1 MTREEKNELLTQLGS
16 EDYEAYME
24 LRRQMDVLAADERMD
39 DAQKAAFY
47 AEIRD
52 ELVLLRKR
60 RDLMAKK
67 LQAFNELIDE
77 IETRLKE
84 TEQYDRRKKKKVRIL
99 PPAPTNAQIDYREKQ
114 EAHFAQGMTFY
125 KLFWVFFIGCFAGVV
140 LETIYCLIQR
150 GHYESRVG
158 LIYGPFN
165 LVYGIGALCLSGAL
179 YQFRNRGRVFS
190 FVGGFVV
197 GSVVEYAC
205 SWFQEVCFGSTSWD
219 YSNMPYNLN
228 GRICLLYSIFWGI
241 LGIFW
246 IKDIYPRMAKW
257 ILKIPNKVGKPLTW
271 VLLVFMVFNSVMTL
285 FTSLRWTA
293 RREGVEPRNAFEA
306 YLDEHY
312 PDERMQK
319 IFANAEFTEDRE
331 ARMQDEQE
339 SQNNFQKL
347 EELSK
352 ELGQKTTETIEDA
365 IDTMTSDAEKEAN
378 ALPQKQT
385 VRRNAD
391 ALRTVCFYTGKII

>member
-24 LRRQMDVLAADERMD
+24 LRRQMDVLAADEQMD

-60 RDLMAKK
+60 RDLMAEK

-77 IETRLKE
+77 VETRLKE

-352 ELGQKTTETIEDA
+352 ELGQETTETIEDA
-365 IDTMTSDAEKEAN
+365 IDTIKSDAEK
-378 ALPQKQT
+378 
-385 VRRNAD
+385 
-391 ALRTVCFYTGKII
+391 

>member
-1 MTREEKNELLTQLGS
+1 MTQEEKNELMERLGPQ
-16 EDYEAYME
+16 DYEAYME

-47 AEIRD
+47 AQIRE
-52 ELVLLRKR
+52 ELIVMRR
-60 RDLMAKK
+60 QRDLLTRR
-67 LQAFNELIDE
+67 LQAFNDLIDE
-77 IETRLKE
+77 VETRLKE
-84 TEQYDRRKKKKVRIL
+84 TEKYDRRKKKKLRLL
-99 PPAPTNAQIDYREKQ
+99 PPPPTNAQIDYRERQ

-165 LVYGIGALCLSGAL
+165 LVYGVGALCLSGAL

-352 ELGQKTTETIEDA
+352 ELGQETTETIEDA
-365 IDTMTSDAEKEAN
+365 IDTIKSDAEK
-378 ALPQKQT
+378 
-385 VRRNAD
+385 
-391 ALRTVCFYTGKII
+391 

>member
-77 IETRLKE
+77 VETRLKE

-197 GSVVEYAC
+197 GSDVEYAC

-352 ELGQKTTETIEDA
+352 ELGQETTETIEDA
-365 IDTMTSDAEKEAN
+365 IDTIKSDAEK
-378 ALPQKQT
+378 
-385 VRRNAD
+385 
-391 ALRTVCFYTGKII
+391 

>member
-77 IETRLKE
+77 VETRLKE

-190 FVGGFVV
+190 FVGGFLV

-352 ELGQKTTETIEDA
+352 ELGQETTETIEYA
-365 IDTMTSDAEKEAN
+365 IDSINSDEEK
-378 ALPQKQT
+378 
-385 VRRNAD
+385 
-391 ALRTVCFYTGKII
+391 

>member
-1 MTREEKNELLTQLGS
+1 MTREEKNELLTQLGP

-24 LRRQMDVLAADERMD
+24 LRRQMDVLAADEQMD

-60 RDLMAKK
+60 RDLMSKK

-77 IETRLKE
+77 VETRLKE

-352 ELGQKTTETIEDA
+352 ELGQETTETIEDA
-365 IDTMTSDAEKEAN
+365 IDTIKSDAEK
-378 ALPQKQT
+378 
-385 VRRNAD
+385 
-391 ALRTVCFYTGKII
+391 

>member
-24 LRRQMDVLAADERMD
+24 LRRPMDVLAADERMD

-77 IETRLKE
+77 VETRLKE

-365 IDTMTSDAEKEAN
+365 IDTIKSDAEK
-378 ALPQKQT
+378 
-385 VRRNAD
+385 
-391 ALRTVCFYTGKII
+391 

>member
-77 IETRLKE
+77 VETRLKE

-285 FTSLRWTA
+285 FISLRWTA
-293 RREGVEPRNAFEA
+293 RREGIEPRNAFEA

-352 ELGQKTTETIEDA
+352 ELGQETTETIEDA
-365 IDTMTSDAEKEAN
+365 IDTIKSDAEK
-378 ALPQKQT
+378 
-385 VRRNAD
+385 
-391 ALRTVCFYTGKII
+391 

>member
-77 IETRLKE
+77 VETRLKE

-197 GSVVEYAC
+197 GSIVEYAC

-365 IDTMTSDAEKEAN
+365 IDTMKSDAEK
-378 ALPQKQT
+378 
-385 VRRNAD
+385 
-391 ALRTVCFYTGKII
+391 

>member
-52 ELVLLRKR
+52 ELVQLRKR

-77 IETRLKE
+77 VETRLKE

-293 RREGVEPRNAFEA
+293 RREGIEPRNAFEA

-365 IDTMTSDAEKEAN
+365 IDTIKSDAEK
-378 ALPQKQT
+378 
-385 VRRNAD
+385 
-391 ALRTVCFYTGKII
+391 

>member
-52 ELVLLRKR
+52 ELVMLRKR

-77 IETRLKE
+77 VETRLKE

-352 ELGQKTTETIEDA
+352 ELGQETTETIEDA
-365 IDTMTSDAEKEAN
+365 IDTIKSDAEK
-378 ALPQKQT
+378 
-385 VRRNAD
+385 
-391 ALRTVCFYTGKII
+391 

>member
-77 IETRLKE
+77 VETRLKE

-293 RREGVEPRNAFEA
+293 RREGIEPRNAFEA

-352 ELGQKTTETIEDA
+352 ELGQKTAETIEDA
-365 IDTMTSDAEKEAN
+365 IDTMKSGAEK
-378 ALPQKQT
+378 
-385 VRRNAD
+385 
-391 ALRTVCFYTGKII
+391 

>member
-77 IETRLKE
+77 VETRLKE

-347 EELSK
+347 EELNK
-352 ELGQKTTETIEDA
+352 ELGQKTAETIEDA
-365 IDTMTSDAEKEAN
+365 VDTIKSDAEK
-378 ALPQKQT
+378 
-385 VRRNAD
+385 
-391 ALRTVCFYTGKII
+391 

>member
-52 ELVLLRKR
+52 ELVLMRKR

-77 IETRLKE
+77 VETRLKE
-84 TEQYDRRKKKKVRIL
+84 TEQYDRKKKKKVRIL

-190 FVGGFVV
+190 FVGGFIV

-293 RREGVEPRNAFEA
+293 RREGIEPRNAFEA

-352 ELGQKTTETIEDA
+352 ELGQKTAETIEDA
-365 IDTMTSDAEKEAN
+365 IDTMKSDAEK
-378 ALPQKQT
+378 
-385 VRRNAD
+385 
-391 ALRTVCFYTGKII
+391 

>member
-77 IETRLKE
+77 VETRLKE
-84 TEQYDRRKKKKVRIL
+84 TEQYDRKKKKKVRIL

-293 RREGVEPRNAFEA
+293 RREGIEPRNAFEA

-352 ELGQKTTETIEDA
+352 ELGQETTETIEDA
-365 IDTMTSDAEKEAN
+365 IDTIKSDAEK
-378 ALPQKQT
+378 
-385 VRRNAD
+385 
-391 ALRTVCFYTGKII
+391 

>member
-1 MTREEKNELLTQLGS
+1 MTREEKNELLTQLGP

-24 LRRQMDVLAADERMD
+24 LRRQMDVLAADEQMD

-77 IETRLKE
+77 VETRLKE

-352 ELGQKTTETIEDA
+352 ELGQKTDETIEDA
-365 IDTMTSDAEKEAN
+365 IDTIKSDAEK
-378 ALPQKQT
+378 
-385 VRRNAD
+385 
-391 ALRTVCFYTGKII
+391 

>member
-77 IETRLKE
+77 VETRLKE

-271 VLLVFMVFNSVMTL
+271 VLLVFMVFNYGKPFGVQRFL
-285 FTSLRWTA
+285 KRAPEA
-293 RREGVEPRNAFEA
+293 RQEIWHREGIEPRNAFEA

-339 SQNNFQKL
+339 SQNNFQKF

-352 ELGQKTTETIEDA
+352 ELGQETTETIEDA
-365 IDTMTSDAEKEAN
+365 IDTIKSDAEK
-378 ALPQKQT
+378 
-385 VRRNAD
+385 
-391 ALRTVCFYTGKII
+391 

>member
-1 MTREEKNELLTQLGS
+1 MTREEKNELLTRLGS

-77 IETRLKE
+77 VETRLKE

-352 ELGQKTTETIEDA
+352 ELGQETTETIEDA
-365 IDTMTSDAEKEAN
+365 IDTIKSDAEK
-378 ALPQKQT
+378 
-385 VRRNAD
+385 
-391 ALRTVCFYTGKII
+391 

>member
-77 IETRLKE
+77 VETRLKE

-241 LGIFW
+241 LGTFW

-352 ELGQKTTETIEDA
+352 ELGQETTETIEDA
-365 IDTMTSDAEKEAN
+365 IDTIKSDAEK
-378 ALPQKQT
+378 
-385 VRRNAD
+385 
-391 ALRTVCFYTGKII
+391 

>member
-1 MTREEKNELLTQLGS
+1 MTQEEKNELMMQLGS
-16 EDYEAYME
+16 GDYETYME
-24 LRRQMDVLAADERMD
+24 LRRQMDVLASDERMD

-47 AEIRD
+47 AEIRE
-52 ELVLLRKR
+52 ELIVMRKQ
-60 RDLMAKK
+60 RDLMTKK
-67 LQAFNELIDE
+67 LQVFNDLIDE
-77 IETRLKE
+77 VETRLKE
-84 TEQYDRRKKKKVRIL
+84 TEKYDRKKKKKLRIL

-179 YQFRNRGRVFS
+179 YRFRNRGRVFS

-228 GRICLLYSIFWGI
+228 GRICLLYSVFWGI

-271 VLLVFMVFNSVMTL
+271 ALLAFMVFNSVMTL

-293 RREGVEPRNAFEA
+293 RREGVPASNAFEA

-347 EELSK
+347 EELSR
-352 ELGQKTTETIEDA
+352 ELGQKTAETIEDA
-365 IDTMTSDAEKEAN
+365 IDTIKSDAEK
-378 ALPQKQT
+378 
-385 VRRNAD
+385 
-391 ALRTVCFYTGKII
+391 

>member
-1 MTREEKNELLTQLGS
+1 MTREEKNELLTQLGP

-24 LRRQMDVLAADERMD
+24 LRRQMDVLAADEQMD

-77 IETRLKE
+77 VETRLKE

-190 FVGGFVV
+190 FVGGFLV

-352 ELGQKTTETIEDA
+352 ELGKETTETIEDA
-365 IDTMTSDAEKEAN
+365 IDTIKSDAEK
-378 ALPQKQT
+378 
-385 VRRNAD
+385 
-391 ALRTVCFYTGKII
+391 

>member
-77 IETRLKE
+77 VETRLKE

-257 ILKIPNKVGKPLTW
+257 ILKIPNKVGKPMTW

-352 ELGQKTTETIEDA
+352 ELGQKTDETIEDA
-365 IDTMTSDAEKEAN
+365 IDTIKSDVEK
-378 ALPQKQT
+378 
-385 VRRNAD
+385 
-391 ALRTVCFYTGKII
+391 

>member
-1 MTREEKNELLTQLGS
+1 MTREEKNELLTQLGP

-24 LRRQMDVLAADERMD
+24 LRRQMDVLAADEQMD

-77 IETRLKE
+77 VETRLKE

-293 RREGVEPRNAFEA
+293 RREGIEPRNAFEA

-339 SQNNFQKL
+339 SQNNFQKF

-352 ELGQKTTETIEDA
+352 ELGQETTETIEDA
-365 IDTMTSDAEKEAN
+365 IDTIKSDAEK
-378 ALPQKQT
+378 
-385 VRRNAD
+385 
-391 ALRTVCFYTGKII
+391 